1 MSDLLELQKCVVYL
15 SFAFLAAAVYDFGHS
30 WLIWK
35 KSGRIKHILADTALL
50 SILGIMLA
58 VLIIAQGGIMRWYI
72 GAMIILGAS
81 IYHLTI
87 KKLLRK
93 LYLGVF
99 KFIAK
104 LWQIFTFPLR
114 KIACNIKKYY
124 QKIKKSGKK
133 DADYTGNMPLDE
145 I

>member
-1 MSDLLELQKCVVYL
+1 MSDLLGLQKCVVYL

-35 KSGRIKHILADTALL
+35 KSGRIKHILADIIIL
-50 SILGIMLA
+50 SILGMILTLL
-58 VLIIAQGGIMRWYI
+58 LIRQGGIMRWYVW
-72 GAMIILGAS
+72 AMILLGALG
-81 IYHLTI
+81 YHLSL
-87 KKLLRK
+87 KKILTK
-93 LYLGVF
+93 LYLWIF
-99 KFIAK
+99 KQTAK
-104 LWQIFTFPLR
+104 LWQIMTFPLR
-114 KIACNIKKYY
+114 KIVGCIKKYY